1 MIRFVFYT
9 LLLIYSIYEKN
20 SFHGGSFF
28 DDKKKVNPFTAP
40 GTVKNKQDT
49 YYKSL
54 PCLYEKIGYS
64 LVENVVTRE
73 QKSVD
78 ELEPYEK
85 RDICENPWERYYD
98 EATNEYNNTVTQT
111 SQWEDPMEE
120 EELKALQEQKLK
132 ALQEQKLKE
141 QKTVILKVIP
151 EFFKTDFGSE
161 YEMRNMTIHDITIS
175 PIFLETLNT
184 YFDGKHVKSSLFNGR
199 EYIFHEQL
207 KDENINIDLLDKID
221 PSFLNRINVSR
232 KGFER
237 FYSKKEM
244 NAKIRMKNIIIDI
257 FIYQNNRNDSSLFCK
272 ILIYYDNKTYLY
284 RNRKI
289 TSNDPTTK
297 NNIQIKNGKLIIL
310 FMDKT
315 HKSITL
321 NTNKELHEVFLL
333 N

>member
-1 MIRFVFYT
+1 
-9 LLLIYSIYEKN
+9 
-20 SFHGGSFF
+20 
-28 DDKKKVNPFTAP
+28 
-40 GTVKNKQDT
+40 
-49 YYKSL
+49 
-54 PCLYEKIGYS
+54 
-64 LVENVVTRE
+64 
-73 QKSVD
+73 
-78 ELEPYEK
+78 
-85 RDICENPWERYYD
+85 
-98 EATNEYNNTVTQT
+98 
-111 SQWEDPMEE
+111 
-120 EELKALQEQKLK
+120 
-132 ALQEQKLKE
+132 
-141 QKTVILKVIP
+141 
-151 EFFKTDFGSE
+151 
-161 YEMRNMTIHDITIS
+161 MRNMTIHDITIS